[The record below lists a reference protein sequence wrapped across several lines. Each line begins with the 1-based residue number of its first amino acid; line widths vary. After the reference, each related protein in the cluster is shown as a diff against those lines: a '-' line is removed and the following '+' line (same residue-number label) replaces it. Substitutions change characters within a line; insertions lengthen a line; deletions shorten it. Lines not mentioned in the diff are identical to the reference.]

1 MHVAKDAV
9 IRVYLKK
16 ECWESGLLFP
26 FFEDVLPE
34 ADVPIYFRA
43 KSCEFD
49 SGANCYVFKQIPYLR
64 AMDKKADVYIPKEF
78 VYGISVHHNEK
89 SSDAEMGQI
98 GFHPRTK
105 AAATG
110 A

>member
-1 MHVAKDAV
+1 MHVTKDEV
-9 IRVYLKK
+9 VRVYLRK

-26 FFEDVLPE
+26 FFEGALPE
-34 ADVPIYFRA
+34 NDVPIYFRA
-43 KSCEFD
+43 KNCEFD
-49 SGANCYVFKQIPYLR
+49 SGANCYVFKQIPYLHDM
-64 AMDKKADVYIPKEF
+64 AKKADVYIPREF

-98 GFHPRTK
+98 GFQPRTK
-105 AAATG
+105 AAGSG